1 MKTMTQARVVV
12 SGRVQ
17 GVFFPASTCDVASR
31 CGVRGYV
38 RNLPGRQ
45 VEAVLQGERS
55 AVEKVIA
62 FLREG
67 PPGAGVTDI
76 AVGWGPPADPPPGEN
91 KPLSPPHRGRPILS
105 IGSVGCNF
113 HCGFCQNY
121 HLVECSVPLSPMP
134 IHDLVRA
141 ARREGAGGSSY
152 TYNEPLI
159 GVEFVSD
166 CAR

>member
-1 MKTMTQARVVV
+1 MMTVTEAHVVV

-17 GVFFPASTCDVASR
+17 GVFFRASTLDVALQ

-67 PPGAGVTDI
+67 PPGA
-76 AVGWGPPADPPPGEN
+76 AVVNISVEWRDPAESYEG
-91 KPLSPPHRGRPILS
+91 
-105 IGSVGCNF
+105 F
-113 HCGFCQNY
+113 H
-121 HLVECSVPLSPMP
+121 
-134 IHDLVRA
+134 VR
-141 ARREGAGGSSY
+141 Y
-152 TYNEPLI
+152 
-159 GVEFVSD
+159 
-166 CAR
+166 